1 MKVKVKAY
9 ASLKRLLGGGG
20 GKTYV
25 ELEEGASIKDLVLKL
40 GGKVEASGNLL
51 LGGLKLASASL
62 TVMVNGRNVNSL
74 DGVNIVLKEEDQV
87 AFMPV
92 AEGG

>member
-1 MKVKVKAY
+1 MKVEVRAY

-20 GKTYV
+20 KISV

-62 TVMVNGRNVNSL
+62 IVMVNGRNVSSL
-74 DGVNIVLKEEDQV
+74 DGVNTVLKEGDQV

>member
-1 MKVKVKAY
+1 MKVEVRDY
-9 ASLKRLLGGGG
+9 ASLKRLLGGG
-20 GKTYV
+20 KISV

-62 TVMVNGRNVNSL
+62 IVMVNGRNVSSL
-74 DGVNIVLKEEDQV
+74 DGVNTVLKEGDQV